1 MENEGT
7 IFNSP
12 HKKVDKFNALLNR
25 NNTIS
30 IEQNMNARKLLKG
43 SKIDNAEPIRIKRAN
58 VILKTPEAQLIT
70 ATNLY
75 TPHKTEEGP
84 ENENN
89 SKSFDAALLSP
100 TQGAPWKKIIKN
112 FKRKSLQ
119 RK

>member
-1 MENEGT
+1 
-7 IFNSP
+7 
-12 HKKVDKFNALLNR
+12 
-25 NNTIS
+25 
-30 IEQNMNARKLLKG
+30 MNARKLLKG